1 MAVSKVEICG
11 VTTSALPLLSEK
23 EKEELMAEIKRG
35 NTAAREK
42 FIYGNLRLV
51 LSVIQKF
58 GGRGE
63 SADDLFQVGCKIG
76 RAHV

>member
-1 MAVSKVEICG
+1 MSKVEICG

-58 GGRGE
+58 GGR
-63 SADDLFQVGCKIG
+63 KRG
-76 RAHV
+76 RPFSGWLHRAYKSHR